1 MSKASSRN
9 LVIIESPAKAKSL
22 KNYLGK
28 GWDVI
33 ASYGHVRDLPLNRI
47 GVNLETLEPN
57 YTILQKK
64 RTTVAKLKKVAAA
77 YTNIFLAADP
87 DREGEAICWH
97 IAELL
102 KRKDVKFK
110 RIRFNSV
117 TKEAVQAATKAA
129 TSIDM
134 DLVDAQQ
141 ARRVMDR
148 LVGYR
153 VSPYL
158 WRTVG
163 KGLSAGRVQTV
174 ALRLITD
181 REAEISKFKPR
192 EYWPIGAVF
201 SQNKLEFATKLFK
214 VKGKRADG
222 DKYSPSNQEDA
233 DNILKKVN
241 NSTWVISSISEKLKT
256 KKPSPPFI
264 TSSLQVSAS
273 GKYSFSPAATM
284 KLAQDLYEG
293 FTIEGETTGLIT
305 YMRTDSVRIEPVA
318 IDSCR
323 DYIKDSFGE
332 KLLVTKIRRYRSSG
346 GAQDAHEAIRPTDV
360 KRTPEMMAKI
370 LEPRHLKLYTLI
382 WNRFVATQMADAK
395 IAETIV
401 LVSCDND
408 DIVFKTSGQKI
419 VFSGF
424 AKIDPSQLRITVEI
438 PALIEDSVI
447 LSKVSCEQKFTK
459 PPARYS
465 EASLVAEMKKKAIG
479 RPSTYV
485 SIISTLKKRAY
496 VVLTDKKL
504 IPTEVGIVTADLLVK
519 LFPHLFEID
528 FTAKL
533 EELLDLVASGKK
545 SYKKAVSELY
555 VPLAASLE
563 EAMRKLPEI
572 KASMTKKTEEKC
584 PECGNYLLEKMG
596 KFGKFLACSGYPSCK
611 YTQPVNGSSEATKTN
626 VTCALCKSSM
636 LLRTGAY
643 GRYLACSN
651 PKCKHTQPVPT
662 GVKCP
667 VEDCTGELVERR
679 TKKGKI
685 FYSCSRY
692 PKCEFAMWNKPLN
705 RECPKCG
712 FPLLEERKKGVY
724 CPKCKKKID

>member
-181 REAEISKFKPR
+181 REAEINKFKPK

-201 SQNKLEFATKLFK
+201 SQNKTEFATKLFK

-222 DKYSPSNQEDA
+222 DKYSPSTQEDA
-233 DNILKKVN
+233 DNILEKVN
-241 NSTWVISSISEKLKT
+241 NSSWAISSISETLKT

-273 GKYSFSPAATM
+273 AKHSLSPAATM

-293 FTIEGETTGLIT
+293 FSIDGETTGLIT
-305 YMRTDSVRIEPVA
+305 YMRTDSVRIEPAV

-360 KRTPEMMAKI
+360 KRTPEMMSKI

-401 LVSCDND
+401 LVSGDNG

-419 VFSGF
+419 VFPGF
-424 AKIDPSQLRITVEI
+424 AKIDPTQLRISVEI
-438 PALIEDSVI
+438 PTLIEDSVI
-447 LSKVSCEQKFTK
+447 LNKVSSEQKFTK

-485 SIISTLKKRAY
+485 SIISTLKKRSY

-504 IPTEVGIVTADLLVK
+504 IPTEVGIVTADLLIK

-611 YTQPVNGSSEATKTN
+611 YTQPVNGSSEATKTDVN
-626 VTCALCKSSM
+626 CSLCKSGM

-685 FYSCSRY
+685 FYSCDCY

>member
-64 RTTVAKLKKVAAA
+64 RTTVAKLKKVAAG

-181 REAEISKFKPR
+181 REAEISKFKPK
-192 EYWPIGAVF
+192 EYWPITAVF
-201 SQNKLEFATKLFK
+201 SQNKTEFATKLFK

-222 DKYSPSNQEDA
+222 DKYSPSTQEDA
-233 DNILKKVN
+233 DNILEKVN
-241 NSTWVISSISEKLKT
+241 NSSWVISSISETLKT

-273 GKYSFSPAATM
+273 AKHSFSPAATM

-293 FTIEGETTGLIT
+293 FTIDGETTGLIT
-305 YMRTDSVRIEPVA
+305 YMRTDSVRIEPAV

-360 KRTPEMMAKI
+360 KRTPEMMSKI

-395 IAETIV
+395 IAETVV
-401 LVSCDND
+401 LVSGDNG
-408 DIVFKTSGQKI
+408 DIIFKTSGQKI
-419 VFSGF
+419 VFPGF
-424 AKIDPSQLRITVEI
+424 AKIDPTQLRISVEI

-447 LSKVSCEQKFTK
+447 LSKVSSEQKFTK

-504 IPTEVGIVTADLLVK
+504 IPTEVGIVTADLLIK

-572 KASMTKKTEEKC
+572 KASMTKKTDEKC

-611 YTQPVNGSSEATKTN
+611 YTQPVNGSSEATKTDVN
-626 VTCALCKSSM
+626 CSLCKSGM

-667 VEDCTGELVERR
+667 VEDCTGQLVERR

-685 FYSCSRY
+685 FYSCDCY

-705 RECPKCG
+705 RECPRCG